1 MSEEKK
7 LSAEE
12 LEELYEEIMNEM
24 NDIRNANAQ
33 DTPEGV
39 ARQKAII
46 GKIDAHPEVLMKQTA
61 HWNFRTIGI
70 FAALWGLFYITIRA
84 LRETPTYDCEDEWE
98 DTIYTII
105 KRNDQYRD
113 RIVNSAE
120 YKEIIARLENQVK
133 ECERTND
140 SDSVDEDM
148 SEYDS
153 IME

>member
-7 LSAEE
+7 LSEEE
-12 LEELYEEIMNEM
+12 LEGLYEEIMTEM
-24 NDIRNANAQ
+24 DDIRNKKIQ

-61 HWNFRTIGI
+61 PWHFRTIGI
-70 FAALWGLFYITIRA
+70 FSVAYGLFDITIRA
-84 LRETPTYDCEDEWE
+84 LRETPKYDLTDEW
-98 DTIYTII
+98 DNTIYDEI
-105 KRNDQYRD
+105 RQHGAYRD

-120 YKEIIARLENQVK
+120 YQEIVDRLERQVA
-133 ECERTND
+133 ECERTDD
-140 SDSVDEDM
+140 SDNVDDM
-148 SEYDS
+148 DQYDS